1 MAAECENSTEDM
13 DMAIDEALLEAHAS
27 QRDQRLGISEEFI
40 RIEAGTGRTLGVLA
54 LPMGERKPLGW
65 MVCHSFGAEQVDLHM
80 TDVAL
85 SRSLAAAGYP
95 TVRF

>member
-27 QRDQRLGISEEFI
+27 HRDQRLGISEEFI

-65 MVCHSFGAEQVDLHM
+65 MVCHSPLRPTFTGIANSLTSAFQRYDTLPS
-80 TDVAL
+80 L
-85 SRSLAAAGYP
+85 S
-95 TVRF
+95 